1 MMKRPDTGQN
11 IALSV
16 TIVVALLLLIL
27 LMGTHLDLPVR
38 QSDKESEYITMIP
51 DDSEVVEELFIEP
64 VLQDAGEPDQKSD
77 VSSEPVPVGEP
88 DQAQVP
94 NDKLVVNGKSETPNP
109 SAEKVVAQPRPETV
123 KTTEPSKK
131 DKPDSRI
138 SSTMK
143 GQFSPHNGRP
153 DGNAATSASASGG
166 KGTGVSGTMGNGR
179 KLERWILPEVRLRQK
194 TVVKVTVM
202 VRADGSVE
210 SATCQPGSADASLM
224 EACRK
229 ASLKTRW
236 TPKTG
241 ASLARGVITWTLV
254 PRQ

>member
-123 KTTEPSKK
+123 KPPNRLKRT
-131 DKPDSRI
+131 
-138 SSTMK
+138 
-143 GQFSPHNGRP
+143 SPT
-153 DGNAATSASASGG
+153 A
-166 KGTGVSGTMGNGR
+166 VSH
-179 KLERWILPEVRLRQK
+179 RL
-194 TVVKVTVM
+194 
-202 VRADGSVE
+202 
-210 SATCQPGSADASLM
+210 
-224 EACRK
+224 
-229 ASLKTRW
+229 
-236 TPKTG
+236 
-241 ASLARGVITWTLV
+241 
-254 PRQ
+254 

>member
-64 VLQDAGEPDQKSD
+64 VL
-77 VSSEPVPVGEP
+77 
-88 DQAQVP
+88 
-94 NDKLVVNGKSETPNP
+94 
-109 SAEKVVAQPRPETV
+109 
-123 KTTEPSKK
+123 
-131 DKPDSRI
+131 
-138 SSTMK
+138 
-143 GQFSPHNGRP
+143 
-153 DGNAATSASASGG
+153 
-166 KGTGVSGTMGNGR
+166 
-179 KLERWILPEVRLRQK
+179 RWILPEVRLRQK